1 MNKRQIT
8 KKQYDFLEHE
18 LKYLKKEQFID
29 EKESDRI
36 LSIYQVKNVPFITVL
51 AAIGALLI
59 GLGVLTFVAS
69 NWMYLTKPVKLVII
83 ILLLILVNTA
93 GVFVSK
99 EFPKTARSLH
109 YIGILVFGAGIFLI
123 EQMFNISINFNNSFL
138 LWAIGT
144 IIIGWYLKDTAVLL
158 FTTILLFIY
167 INGSMFLDE
176 KSYPLAILLFLPSL
190 YVLLRG
196 FSYPVTLTFF
206 INALSINTFVLFLL
220 EFVPKLSPDHSAIII
235 SGILFIM
242 GIFLIYIPLPLRA
255 ERVTRIQG
263 HILHGITA
271 IILTF
276 DFGLWFSLF
285 YFIFLLYLIQKGSL
299 TSIVIICALIF
310 RYYLNS
316 LEFLPTSITFIIGG
330 IILLGFGFFF
340 EKQRKKGGETIEK

>member
-18 LKYLKKEQFID
+18 LKYLKKEQFIE

-99 EFPKTARSLH
+99 EFLKTARSLH

-176 KSYPLAILLFLPSL
+176 KSYPLAILLF
-190 YVLLRG
+190 
-196 FSYPVTLTFF
+196 FTIF
-206 INALSINTFVLFLL
+206 ICFT
-220 EFVPKLSPDHSAIII
+220 KR
-235 SGILFIM
+235 
-242 GIFLIYIPLPLRA
+242 IFLPCYPYLSHQCLIHKHLCVIPSRIYSKI
-255 ERVTRIQG
+255 VT
-263 HILHGITA
+263 
-271 IILTF
+271 
-276 DFGLWFSLF
+276 
-285 YFIFLLYLIQKGSL
+285 
-299 TSIVIICALIF
+299 
-310 RYYLNS
+310 
-316 LEFLPTSITFIIGG
+316 
-330 IILLGFGFFF
+330 
-340 EKQRKKGGETIEK
+340 

>member
-1 MNKRQIT
+1 M
-8 KKQYDFLEHE
+8 D
-18 LKYLKKEQFID
+18 
-29 EKESDRI
+29 KESDRI
-36 LSIYQVKNVPFITVL
+36 LSIYEVKNVQFITVL

-69 NWMYLTKPVKLVII
+69 NWMYLTKSVKLFII
-83 ILLLILVNTA
+83 ILFLILVNTA
-93 GVFVSK
+93 GVFVTR

-123 EQMFNISINFNNSFL
+123 EQMFNISINFNHSFL

-144 IIIGWYLKDTAVLL
+144 IVIGWYLKDAAILI
-158 FTTILLFIY
+158 FTSFLLFIY

-176 KSYPLAILLFLPSL
+176 KSYPLAILLFLPTL

-196 FSYPVTLTFF
+196 SAYPVILIFF

-220 EFVPKLSPDHSAIII
+220 EFVPKFSPDYSATIIPSLLFI
-235 SGILFIM
+235 LGIL
-242 GIFLIYIPLPLRA
+242 LVYLPLPLRA
-255 ERVTRIQG
+255 EKITQIQG

-276 DFGLWFSLF
+276 DFGIWFSLF
-285 YFIFLLYLIQKGSL
+285 YFIFLLYLIQRGSL
-299 TSIVIICALIF
+299 TSIVIICTLIF

-316 LEFLPTSITFIIGG
+316 LEFLPTSFTFMIGG

-340 EKQRKKGGETIEK
+340 EKQRKKRRETIEK

>member
-18 LKYLKKEQFID
+18 LKYLKKEQFIE

-176 KSYPLAILLFLPSL
+176 KSYPLAILLFSPSL

-220 EFVPKLSPDHSAIII
+220 EFVPKLSPDHSATII

-316 LEFLPTSITFIIGG
+316 LEFLPTSFTFINGG